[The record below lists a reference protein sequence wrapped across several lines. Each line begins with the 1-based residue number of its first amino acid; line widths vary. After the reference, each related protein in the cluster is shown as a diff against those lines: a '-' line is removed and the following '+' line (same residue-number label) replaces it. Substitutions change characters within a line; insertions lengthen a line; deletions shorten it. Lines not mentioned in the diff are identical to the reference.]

1 MGAQHRPPTQKC
13 DTRQAPASMLG
24 GVELSRNLLLCFG
37 GPWWPRVNHPPDFR
51 TTRLCPL
58 AGLLFPW
65 GLGEAHNWVN
75 FRLKDSLS
83 LSEIRSNSPWLIVIG
98 PSICLNHLSF
108 LAQWVWLKDVELD
121 LWNHVADK

>member
-1 MGAQHRPPTQKC
+1 
-13 DTRQAPASMLG
+13 MLG